1 MGSEMCIRDRDCVGL
16 VVQALGDAIARGMT
30 SRITVE
36 KVNGD
41 PVLESALLAEFRA
54 AGAHI
59 TPRGVS
65 IGGAGSTGSRAGA
78 SGIGGRSLGDALAE
92 LGD

>member
-1 MGSEMCIRDRDCVGL
+1 MGL
-16 VVQALGDAIARGMT
+16 VVHALGDAVARGMT

-65 IGGAGSTGSRAGA
+65 IGGAGSTGSRGGAGA